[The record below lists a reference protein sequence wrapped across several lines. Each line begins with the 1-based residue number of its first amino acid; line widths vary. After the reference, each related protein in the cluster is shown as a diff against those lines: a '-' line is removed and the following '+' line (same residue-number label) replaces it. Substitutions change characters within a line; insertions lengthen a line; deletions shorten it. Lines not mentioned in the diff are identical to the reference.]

1 MKDKVIV
8 IVSSDGPA
16 NVGDLL
22 VSLCPVGDMAVGYR
36 SRLAVAG
43 AACAQRETSVRK
55 ETLAHISAV
64 IAGFGREA

>member
-1 MKDKVIV
+1 MKDKVIA

-22 VSLCPVGDMAVGYR
+22 VSLYPVGDVAVGYR
-36 SRLAVAG
+36 PLAVAG
-43 AACAQRETSVRK
+43 AACVQRETSVRK